1 MKNAFIKAMHLFKYF
16 AILFTAVFWIYM
28 IYDDYIFIEKYGVNL
43 EGIWLWILWYFAYFV
58 GFTIYYWIISAVLIL
73 VYHKLIKQAK
83 VS

>member
-1 MKNAFIKAMHLFKYF
+1 
-16 AILFTAVFWIYM
+16 M
-28 IYDDYIFIEKYGVNL
+28 IYDDYIFIEKYGLNL
-43 EGIWLWILWYFAYFV
+43 DGIWLWILWYFAAFV